1 MSLPVPIPDSSDPR
15 WTNRGGILVRN
26 GEGIVKWVAG
36 DTYTIKVTAADTNG
50 SLGFVETTV
59 PPGAGPVA
67 HAHGDED
74 EAFYLLIG
82 ELEFLNGDET
92 FVAGPG
98 DFVFIPRGN
107 RHRFKNIST
116 QPAKMLFLF
125 TPGGHEGTFI
135 DIGDDPQPGKE
146 STPWGPEN
154 YAKAWDSL
162 VRYNVTLLPEAQQ

>member
-1 MSLPVPIPDSSDPR
+1 MSFPVPIPDKSDPR
-15 WTNRGGILVRN
+15 WTNRGGIHVRR
-26 GEGIVKWVAG
+26 GDGISKWVAG

-74 EAFYLLIG
+74 EAFYLLSG

-92 FVAGPG
+92 FIAGAG

-107 RHRFKNIST
+107 RHRFKNVSDH
-116 QPAKMLFLF
+116 PATMVFLF
-125 TPGGHEGTFI
+125 TPGGHEGNFVE
-135 DIGDDPQPGKE
+135 IGDDPRDGEQAPA
-146 STPWGPEN
+146 WGPEQ
-154 YAKAWDSL
+154 YARALDNL
-162 VRYNVTLLPEAQQ
+162 VRYHVTLLPEDAP